1 MEKKILL
8 ILVMAVVIGCVLT
21 ADYEHL
27 ITFKM
32 MRKKENIRLAIEF
45 VDHAACA
52 FIAKRKGFYEANGLN
67 VSAFE
72 CYITGPAL
80 AAALAREDIDAA
92 YMCLIPAIC
101 AYANAKVPLKIVAG
115 IHKYGYALIVN
126 SSKISTVKD
135 LENPDV
141 RIACVTV
148 GSPPDVLLHVMIEKY
163 KLDGEKILSK
173 VQYMAPPKAL
183 LALQGGLVDAAF
195 LPEQYPSMGEKLGF
209 KVLLTAQDLWPNML
223 GGVLVVK
230 SSLIEHRPEV
240 VKKLV
245 KATIQGTEY
254 IYSRP
259 EDAARIVA
267 EELQV
272 AGKRVLPSE
281 IAEIA
286 AKLEITPDVISRSL
300 AGRVICSNDIDVQ
313 AVQDTID
320 YLAKLGYINWF
331 KAEEILD
338 LSFLEEV

>member
-1 MEKKILL
+1 MNKEILL
-8 ILVMAVVIGCVLT
+8 ILGIGVVGCVLT
-21 ADYEHL
+21 AEYLFTLRALHE
-27 ITFKM
+27 
-32 MRKKENIRLAIEF
+32 KENTRLAVEF

-52 FIAKRKGFYEANGLN
+52 FIAKAKGFYEANGLN

-80 AAALAREDIDAA
+80 AASLGREDIDAA

-126 SSKISTVKD
+126 SSKVGTVKD
-135 LENPDV
+135 LENPDI
-141 RIACVTV
+141 RIACVNV

-163 KLDGEKILSK
+163 RLDSEKILSK
-173 VQYMAPPKAL
+173 VQYMSPPKAL

-195 LPEQYPSMGEKLGF
+195 LPEQYPSMGEELGF
-209 KVLLTAQDLWPNML
+209 KVLLTAQDLWPNMQ
-223 GGVLVVK
+223 GSVLVVK
-230 SSLIEHRPEV
+230 SSLVVEHPEV

-245 KATIQGTEY
+245 KVTVQATQY
-254 IYSRP
+254 IYSSP
-259 EDAARIVA
+259 EDAARTVA

-272 AGKRVLPSE
+272 SGRQVLPSD
-281 IAEIA
+281 IAEVA
-286 AKLEITPDVISRSL
+286 AKLEVTPNVILRSL
-300 AGRVICSNDIDVQ
+300 ANRVICSNDIDVQ
-313 AVQDTID
+313 TVQDTIN

-338 LSFLEEV
+338 LSFLEEA

>member
-1 MEKKILL
+1 MEKKIPL
-8 ILVMAVVIGCVLT
+8 ILGVVVVIGCVLT
-21 ADYEHL
+21 AEYL
-27 ITFKM
+27 ITLETSHE
-32 MRKKENIRLAIEF
+32 KENIRLAVEF

-80 AAALAREDIDAA
+80 AAALGREDIDAA

-126 SSKISTVKD
+126 SSKVSTVKD
-135 LENPDV
+135 LENPDI
-141 RIACVTV
+141 RIACVNV

-173 VQYMAPPKAL
+173 VQYMPPPKAL

-195 LPEQYPSMGEKLGF
+195 LPEQYPSMGEELGF
-209 KVLLTAQDLWPNML
+209 KVLLTAQDLWPNMQ
-223 GGVLVVK
+223 GSVLVVK
-230 SSLIEHRPEV
+230 SSLVVEHPEV

-245 KATIQGTEY
+245 KVTVQATQY
-254 IYSRP
+254 IYSSP
-259 EDAARIVA
+259 EDAARTVA

-272 AGKRVLPSE
+272 SGRQVLPSD
-281 IAEIA
+281 IAEVA
-286 AKLEITPDVISRSL
+286 AKLEVTPNVILRSL
-300 AGRVICSNDIDVQ
+300 ANRVICSNDIDVQ
-313 AVQDTID
+313 TVQDTIN
-320 YLAKLGYINWF
+320 YLAGLGYINWF

-338 LSFLEEV
+338 LRFLEEA